1 MDSRS
6 LHITG
11 GRNRGFTLVEMI
23 VTIGIIIMAAGFI
36 APAVT
41 KIFQD
46 RRIENAASVVITAI
60 NEARNATVTKKQ
72 KHSVVFLKQGV
83 RLYRHPKETIDDSGG
98 FEGDPRSIN
107 ATEVELISY
116 SMPCARMESED
127 LPEMLVAQSEGLSQ
141 DDWKPLRGDLYLT
154 LNLDG
159 TIDFGAL
166 TDVPS
171 YKFNA
176 DPPYG
181 GDLIISQRGDS
192 RVCYVDIK
200 ATGRA
205 GSKVAELESD

>member
-1 MDSRS
+1 MFSRS
-6 LHITG
+6 LSRTDSG
-11 GRNRGFTLVEMI
+11 QRGFTLVEMI

-60 NEARNATVTKKQ
+60 NEARNSTVTKKQ
-72 KHSVVFLKQGV
+72 KHSVVFLKRGV
-83 RLYRHPKETIDDSGG
+83 RIYRHPKRDDAGG
-98 FEGDPRSIN
+98 FEGGLRSVN
-107 ATEVELISY
+107 ATDVELISY
-116 SMPCARMESED
+116 SMPCARLEAED
-127 LPEMLVAQSEGLSQ
+127 LPDMLVAQSDGLSQ
-141 DDWKPLRGDLYLT
+141 DDWKPATGDVYLD

-159 TIDFGAL
+159 TIDFRAL
-166 TDVPS
+166 TDIPS
-171 YKFNA
+171 YKFDA

-181 GDLIISQRGDS
+181 GDLMIFQRGDI

>member
-1 MDSRS
+1 MFSSLSR
-6 LHITG
+6 HADI
-11 GRNRGFTLVEMI
+11 RCKGFTLVEMI

-60 NEARNATVTKKQ
+60 NEARNSTVTKKQ
-72 KHSVVFLKQGV
+72 KHSVVFLKKGV
-83 RLYRHPKETIDDSGG
+83 RIYRHPKGEDPGG
-98 FEGDPRSIN
+98 FEGRLRSVN
-107 ATEVELISY
+107 ATDVDLISY
-116 SMPCARMESED
+116 SMPCARLEAED
-127 LPEMLVAQSEGLSQ
+127 LPEQLIAQDDGLTQ
-141 DDWKPLRGDLYLT
+141 DDWKPMRGDLYLS

-159 TIDFGAL
+159 TIDFNAL
-166 TDVPS
+166 SDVPS
-171 YKFNA
+171 YKFDA

-181 GDLIISQRGDS
+181 GDLIIAQIGTYK
-192 RVCYVDIK
+192 VCYVDIK